1 MALKILSLSTV
12 TLLVT
17 LTYLCVQ
24 SSILILAPY
33 ISSSLFPADSFLG
46 SLAFTFLGFFLGF
59 MIRPIGAII
68 FGSIADKAGR
78 KVSLTYGLLGASAV
92 AFSISLIPDY
102 NSIGLLSSIFF
113 IIIQLLLGIFSGGIS
128 AAGNTMGPEIVPEKF
143 RGFTSGL
150 AGSNGGFSFLIST
163 FFFLISYSTFPT
175 LGWRFVFIL
184 EGIFS
189 LAILIYFRYFIAESE
204 IFLMARKR
212 SRKLNLWDREIRKK
226 FLKALFLT
234 VGWALMFYATQGTL
248 STFLEKEINFN
259 QYLVGITLTFSSTAL
274 IISAII
280 GGTLSQIF
288 GRRMISII
296 GGIIV
301 LIFSPLYLQMV
312 SQNQFNVILY
322 VFLIAFA
329 TQFGQG
335 MLTVYVAESFPTEVR
350 GRGVGLTWNIGYG
363 IGSLAPLIAIEISDN
378 QNLPFVLFLFT
389 LAIGIMIILGS
400 IIGGETRGAIEK
412 ETKSV
417 K

>member
-1 MALKILSLSTV
+1 
-12 TLLVT
+12 
-17 LTYLCVQ
+17 
-24 SSILILAPY
+24 
-33 ISSSLFPADSFLG
+33 
-46 SLAFTFLGFFLGF
+46 

>member
-33 ISSSLFPADSFLG
+33 ISSSFFPADSFLG

-234 VGWALMFYATQGTL
+234 VGWALMFYTTQGTL

-280 GGTLSQIF
+280 GGALSQIF

-400 IIGGETRGAIEK
+400 IIGGETRGAIEEEIK
-412 ETKSV
+412 NRN
-417 K
+417 

>member
-33 ISSSLFPADSFLG
+33 ISSSFFPADSFLG

-412 ETKSV
+412 EQKV
-417 K
+417 

>member
-33 ISSSLFPADSFLG
+33 ISSSFFPADSFLG
-46 SLAFTFLGFFLGF
+46 SLAFTFLGF